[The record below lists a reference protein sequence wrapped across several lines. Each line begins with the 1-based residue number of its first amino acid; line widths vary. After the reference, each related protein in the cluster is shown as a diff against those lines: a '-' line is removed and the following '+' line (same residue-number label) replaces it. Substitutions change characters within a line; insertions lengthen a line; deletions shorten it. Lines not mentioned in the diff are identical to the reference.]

1 MDRDI
6 LKMQGYRY
14 SKDIEIQMD
23 FSILKIYVDRKRYFK
38 YVDIQVDR
46 DVLKIQRYKWI
57 EMF

>member
-38 YVDIQVDR
+38 YVDIQVER